1 MKKITSLLVACLFCF
16 TVYAQNNYINYKAL
30 VKDNLGNVVANQSI
44 DVRFTIF
51 AGAVQV
57 YEETHNPTTDANGIM
72 ILDIGNGSTSDLFSA
87 IDWSTNTTLKTEIDT
102 GSGYV
107 DLGTTDFKS
116 VPYAINAGNTAFSS
130 TANVTSNAPGDIATD
145 DFVFGSTQLAHSAPA
160 GANDNRMFFD
170 KSKGA
175 FRAGST
181 INFDPAFPNDGTAWD
196 DANVGDHSFAS
207 GWNTTASGNYSTAM
221 GNGTTASGFTST
233 AMGNLTTASG
243 YLATAMGLQTI
254 ASGHFST
261 AMGFQTIASGSEST
275 AMGLSTI
282 ASGHDST
289 TMGIA
294 TIASGYVSTA
304 MGLSTKA
311 EAFTSTAIGR
321 FNIGGGTTDNWIET
335 DPLFEIG
342 NGIDDDNRANALTVL
357 KNGTVTAPT
366 FDLAEITD
374 PKALVTKEYADA
386 QAGAMSTAANVT
398 SNAPGDIATDDF
410 VFGSTQL
417 AHSATQFEYDT
428 RMFFD
433 KSKGAFRAGSTF
445 NYVDPFPDDGTAWDD
460 TNVGEHS
467 FASGFNTTASS
478 ASSTAIGYET
488 IASGSYST
496 AMGRET
502 TASSYAATAMGDNTT
517 ASGNYSTA
525 MGQYTSASGS
535 TSTALGNGANAS
547 GNTATAMGLN
557 TTASGTYSTAMGLGT
572 KANASRSTAIGS
584 YNIGG
589 GTPYWIET
597 DPLFEIGNGTND
609 DNRANA
615 LTVLKNGTILANSL
629 SLDLINSPDVAIPSP
644 ERMLVTKEYVDSGA
658 GASGLEQI
666 TENDGITDN
675 TGWRLK
681 GRNAANYGPIGANAV
696 DFSVSV
702 VASDTNGATG
712 PYSFAVGEG
721 SKALGYS
728 SIAMGYYTTASE
740 FFATAMGYST
750 TASGSYSTAMGRG
763 TKANAHRSMA
773 IGSYNIGGGDLYNW
787 VATDPLFE
795 IGNGT
800 DDANRANAL
809 TVLKNG
815 NTQISSKLTLGT
827 TAVSSLATLAI
838 KGDTTNNLIGFI
850 DNSDI
855 NSWNINLKNS
865 GEDLN
870 FEESLVAD
878 GRLYLKKGGNVGI
891 NTTSPQTRLH
901 LDGGS
906 LWIGGTH
913 ANALPTAA
921 GAGIRLFNDGSTSR
935 INAYDYGINAPMDL
949 SLQQLG
955 NLGIGISNP
964 NVKLDVSGSIEYTG
978 TITDVSDR
986 RLKENLIQLD
996 NVIPSIKKI
1005 TPYTYNMIDD
1015 ADKKREYGVMA
1026 QDVLEVFPEMVSV
1039 VDEENGYY
1047 GVSYIQFVPVLLKG
1061 MQEQQQLI
1069 ETLSERIATLEAQNK
1084 KLRKDNTELET
1095 VKNDIVQIKLQLS
1108 LIAKPKETP
1117 NSTTIEE

>member
-1 MKKITSLLVACLFCF
+1 MKKITVLSLIVLVSSIAL
-16 TVYAQNNYINYKAL
+16 AQNNFINYKAL
-30 VKDNLGNVVANQSI
+30 VKDNLGNVVTNQNI

-51 AGAVQV
+51 EGATQV
-57 YEETHNPTTDANGIM
+57 YEETHSSTTDANGIV
-72 ILDIGNGSTSDLFSA
+72 ILDIGNGTTTDMFSA
-87 IDWSTNTTLKTEIDT
+87 IDWSASTSLQTEIDT

-175 FRAGST
+175 FRTGTT
-181 INFDPAFPNDGTAWD
+181 INNNASFPSDGTAWD

-294 TIASGYVSTA
+294 TIASGDGSTA

-311 EAFTSTAIGR
+311 EAFTSTALGR
-321 FNIGGGTTDNWIET
+321 FNIGGGNTDNWIET

-386 QAGAMSTAANVT
+386 QAGAMSTTANIT

-615 LTVLKNGTILANSL
+615 LSVLKNGTILANSL

-666 TENDGITDN
+666 TENDGTIDN
-675 TGWRLK
+675 TGWRLQ

-763 TKANAHRSMA
+763 TKANAHQSTA
-773 IGSYNIGGGDLYNW
+773 IGRYNIGGGDLYNW

-815 NTQISSKLTLGT
+815 NITINGKTTINEDTASSIAHAITGIKTHTGNYDAYGVLGQNTITDFFGIGVRGNGGYIGVQGNSNGTGSNSYFGVLGGSLGNNTGTNYGVYGNASNGT
-827 TAVSSLATLAI
+827 TNYAVYAAGDLAHTGALINASDRKLKTNISTINNSLENIMRLNPTSYLIRENFQKTMNMSS
-838 KGDTTNNLIGFI
+838 NSQFGFI
-850 DNSDI
+850 AQE
-855 NSWNINLKNS
+855 LQ
-865 GEDLN
+865 EVFPDLVSRN
-870 FEESLVAD
+870 VHPGANKQDASIEYLGVNYIGLIPVLTKGIQEQQTTIETLEEKVERQEQVIASLVA
-878 GRLYLKKGGNVGI
+878 R
-891 NTTSPQTRLH
+891 
-901 LDGGS
+901 
-906 LWIGGTH
+906 
-913 ANALPTAA
+913 
-921 GAGIRLFNDGSTSR
+921 
-935 INAYDYGINAPMDL
+935 
-949 SLQQLG
+949 
-955 NLGIGISNP
+955 
-964 NVKLDVSGSIEYTG
+964 
-978 TITDVSDR
+978 
-986 RLKENLIQLD
+986 
-996 NVIPSIKKI
+996 
-1005 TPYTYNMIDD
+1005 
-1015 ADKKREYGVMA
+1015 
-1026 QDVLEVFPEMVSV
+1026 
-1039 VDEENGYY
+1039 
-1047 GVSYIQFVPVLLKG
+1047 
-1061 MQEQQQLI
+1061 
-1069 ETLSERIATLEAQNK
+1069 LEA
-1084 KLRKDNTELET
+1084 LE
-1095 VKNDIVQIKLQLS
+1095 NR
-1108 LIAKPKETP
+1108 
-1117 NSTTIEE
+1117 